1 MVFGVYDNSPAA
13 QAGLRAGDVLLQL
26 NGEPITNQLELRNRE
41 AGLAPGTKVQLV
53 GTRRGE
59 PFTLAVELKERPQLS
74 QPAS

>member
-1 MVFGVYDNSPAA
+1 MVLGVYDKSPAA

-53 GTRRGE
+53 GTRGGE
-59 PFTLAVELKERPQLS
+59 SFTLDMKLEERPQLG